1 MNSLVRTYPLVRIA
15 LAVGSGILLAA
26 HASLSPAYYLAGL
39 LVCLLILVWS
49 LRQSLPSDWTFLAGV
64 PALTTMALL
73 GAFLYVLQLPK
84 YQDNHF
90 SKYWTGGSYLK
101 VRLLTLKNRQAVLSV
116 EQIDSIPCQG
126 KLLVYVDEH
135 MKPPED
141 AMYDYW
147 IARVSLRNLK
157 PLRNPS
163 GFDRVAFYH
172 TKEIYHEGNIFFW
185 EKLPSAKRF
194 SFRKYLFQIRVR
206 AKNVLRSC
214 LPDSTQ
220 FAIAS
225 ALLLGDK
232 TELDTDIK
240 SAFADT
246 GSMHVLAVSGM
257 HLGVLYMILLFISSP
272 LSRRWNWVR
281 ILFIILFLWTFAFF
295 VGGAAS
301 VKRAALMFSLLLLGK
316 LLTRKGATLNSI
328 AGAAIVLLISDPNSL
343 FDVGFQLSFSAIV
356 GIVLLQRPI
365 ERLWRIRNYL
375 ARQIWKLVTV
385 SIAAQVFTLPFAL
398 YYFHLFPVY
407 FWLSGIV
414 VVPLA
419 SIILSSGLS
428 LLVLHSVP
436 FLGLILTKV
445 LSSVLWFLE
454 WAVFSIQRLPGVRL
468 EGVWL
473 DGFELGLLTML
484 ILLTTIYILFR
495 YTRVLIF
502 SVSIILMLQ
511 VYGFTTSALKS
522 REGIFICY
530 FISGNSGADLLFGNT
545 AYPIG
550 AVKDSSNLRIAG
562 DFRASHGVERIE
574 TSSASLNI
582 LQRSDFLAAGDF
594 EVLRPEKPVNHLVEG
609 LDVVWIT
616 DATIAKEWTLPAESE
631 ELPVILLDGGLSFKE
646 ARNASVKFFNLGYIV
661 HNVWEQGAFIKRIK
675 IN

>member
-1 MNSLVRTYPLVRIA
+1 MQSLVRTYPLVRIA

-26 HASLSPAYYLAGL
+26 HASLSPAHYMAGL
-39 LVCLLILVWS
+39 LLCLIVLVWS
-49 LRQSLPSDWTFLAGV
+49 LRQSLQSDWILPVGV
-64 PALTTMALL
+64 PALATMALL
-73 GAFLYVLQLPK
+73 GAYLYALQLPK
-84 YQDNHF
+84 YQDTHF
-90 SKYWTGGSYLK
+90 SKYWTGESYLK
-101 VRLLTLKNRQAVLSV
+101 VRLLSLKKRQAILSV

-135 MKPPED
+135 LKPGED

-147 IARVSLRNLK
+147 IARVSLRKLK

-185 EKLPSAKRF
+185 EKLPSGKKF
-194 SFRKYLFQIRVR
+194 SFRKYLFQIRER

-214 LPDSTQ
+214 LPDDTQ

-232 TELDTDIK
+232 TELDADIK

-257 HLGVLYMILLFISSP
+257 HLGVIYMILLFISSP

-328 AGAAIVLLISDPNSL
+328 AGAAIILLISDPNCL

-375 ARQIWKLVTV
+375 ASQMLKLVSV

-398 YYFHLFPVY
+398 YYFHLFPLY

-436 FLGLILTKV
+436 LLGLILTKV
-445 LSSVLWFLE
+445 LSSVLWFLQ
-454 WAVFSIQRLPGVRL
+454 WAVFSIQQLPGVRL

-473 DGFELGLLTML
+473 DGFELGLLTLL
-484 ILLTTIYILFR
+484 ILLATIYMLFR

-511 VYGFTTSALKS
+511 VYGFTTSALKF

-530 FISGNSGADLLFGNT
+530 FISGNSGGDLLFGNT

-550 AVKDSSNLRIAG
+550 AAKDDSNFRFAG
-562 DFRASHGVERIE
+562 DFRDSQGVERIE

-582 LQRSDFLAAGDF
+582 LRRSDFLAIGDF
-594 EVLRPEKPVNHLVEG
+594 EILRPEESVNHLVEG
-609 LDVVWIT
+609 LDVVWVT
-616 DATIAKEWTLPAESE
+616 DVTIAKKWNIPAEGE
-631 ELPVILLDGGLSFKE
+631 EIPVILLDGSMTFKE
-646 ARNASVKFFNLGYIV
+646 ARYASDIFVNLGYVV
-661 HNVWEQGAFIKRIK
+661 HNVWEQGAFIKKIK